1 METNENSINTND
13 VEYRLGFRRY
23 KYIRERVENIL
34 NKAYKRRVP
43 QYVVMIALLD
53 AVEDEYDD
61 SDISSHIE
69 KLKELL

>member
-53 AVEDEYDD
+53 AVEDEYEDA
-61 SDISSHIE
+61 DISSHIE